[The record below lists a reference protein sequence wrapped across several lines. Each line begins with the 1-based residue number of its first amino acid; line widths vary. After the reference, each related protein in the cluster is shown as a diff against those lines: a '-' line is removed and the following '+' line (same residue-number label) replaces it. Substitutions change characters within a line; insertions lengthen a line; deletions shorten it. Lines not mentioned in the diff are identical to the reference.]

1 MPIAPSDLSPYL
13 EDSSGYKGFA
23 DRVLVPSDINE
34 LRAIVHEASANKIPI
49 TIAGAGTGLT
59 GARVPQ
65 GGWSVSLERFR
76 TLEIQAG
83 RARCGAGLALS
94 DLQTAAARTK
104 QFFGPNPT
112 EISAS
117 IGGII
122 STNAGG
128 ARSFRFGSVRHHV
141 LALQT
146 TFMDGQT
153 RELKR
158 GDLVDFPYRT
168 LRQPAT
174 TKNAAGYYL
183 QPNLQWVDLLSGSEG
198 TLGIITEAEIQL
210 LPEPAAILS
219 GVVFFPSEEHALDAV
234 DAWRTIPHL
243 RLLESMDGRA
253 LDLLRPRYPDI
264 PSTAESALL
273 IEQDLHS
280 EEDEEVDRWTDR
292 LHEQSA
298 LEEQS
303 WFGFS
308 AADRERFRAFRH
320 ALPTMIVDRARR
332 GNTPKFGTDF
342 AVPLDRSRDL
352 YRYYR
357 ERCSKL
363 FPDQYTIFGHIGD
376 ANAHVNLLPNTP
388 KDAERAEELME
399 DFARYVVSLGG
410 TIAAE
415 HGVGK
420 HKINLLQ
427 LMYSPEEIEVMKDVK
442 RKLDPDWLL
451 GRGTVLP
458 APASTSY
465 SPSSSRA

>member
-1 MPIAPSDLSPYL
+1 MLTAPPDPSPYL

-23 DRVLVPSDINE
+23 DRVLVPSDLNE
-34 LRAIVHEASANKIPI
+34 LQAIVQEASSSKIPI

-76 TLEIQAG
+76 TLEVQAG
-83 RARCGAGLALS
+83 KARCGVGIALS
-94 DLQTAAARTK
+94 ELQAAAARTK

-141 LALQT
+141 LALQV
-146 TFMDGQT
+146 TFIDGRI

-158 GDLVDFPYRT
+158 GDLVDFPYQT
-168 LRQPAT
+168 LRQPDT

-183 QPNLQWVDLLSGSEG
+183 QPDLQWVDLLSGSEG
-198 TLGIITEAEIQL
+198 TLGIITEAELQL

-219 GVVFFPSEEHALDAV
+219 GVVFFPSEEHALGAV
-234 DAWRTIPHL
+234 DAWHAIPRL

-253 LDLLRPRYPDI
+253 LDLLRSRYSDT
-264 PSTAESALL
+264 PSTAEAALL
-273 IEQDLHS
+273 IEQDLSS
-280 EEDEEVDRWTDR
+280 EEDEEVDRWTER

-320 ALPTMIVDRARR
+320 TLPAVIVDKARR

-342 AVPLDRSRDL
+342 AVPLQRNRDL

-357 ERCSKL
+357 ELCSKL

-376 ANAHVNLLPNTP
+376 ANVHVNLLPNTP

-420 HKINLLQ
+420 HKTNLLQ
-427 LMYSPEEIEVMKDVK
+427 LMYSPEEIEIMKDVK
-442 RKLDPDWLL
+442 RQLDPDWLL
-451 GRGTVLP
+451 GRGTIFSV
-458 APASTSY
+458 
-465 SPSSSRA
+465 

>member
-1 MPIAPSDLSPYL
+1 MSALTPDLSPYL

-23 DRVLVPSDINE
+23 ERILTPSGVNE
-34 LRAIVHEASANKIPI
+34 LRTVVGESAANKIPI

-59 GARVPQ
+59 GARVPH
-65 GGWSVSLERFR
+65 GGWIISLERFR
-76 TLEIQAG
+76 ALEIQKG
-83 RARCGAGLALS
+83 KARCGVGVTLGELG
-94 DLQTAAARTK
+94 AAAAKTR

-112 EISAS
+112 ETSAS

-122 STNAGG
+122 ATNAGG

-141 LALQT
+141 LALEV
-146 TFMDGQT
+146 TFTDGRT

-158 GDLVDFPYRT
+158 GDRVDFPYQT
-168 LRQPAT
+168 LRMPAT
-174 TKNAAGYYL
+174 TKNAAGYCL
-183 QPNLQWVDLLSGSEG
+183 QPDLQWVDLLSGSEG
-198 TLGIITEAEIQL
+198 TLGIVTEAELQL

-234 DAWRTIPHL
+234 DAWRTVGRL

-253 LDLLRPRYPDI
+253 LDLLRPLYSDI
-264 PSTAESALL
+264 PSTAEAALL
-273 IEQDLHS
+273 IEQDLGS
-280 EEDEEVDRWTDR
+280 EEDEEVDLWTER
-292 LHEQSA
+292 LHGQAA

-320 ALPTMIVDRARR
+320 ALPTMIVEKARR

-342 AVPLDRSRDL
+342 AVPLDRNREL

-357 ERCSKL
+357 QRCSDL

-376 ANAHVNLLPNTP
+376 ANVHVNLLPNTP

-410 TIAAE
+410 TVAAE

-420 HKINLLQ
+420 HKTNLLE
-427 LMYSPEEIEVMKDVK
+427 LMYSASEIETMKDVK

-451 GRGTVLP
+451 GRGTIFK
-458 APASTSY
+458 Y
-465 SPSSSRA
+465 SN